1 MGAASGVE
9 ARHLTLIMS
18 LQMVGVFA
26 EFERSTI
33 QARVRAGLKRAR
45 AQGKTLG
52 RPRVPED
59 KVAAMTALKCSG
71 ESVRRIAEVTRL
83 GVGTVHRI
91 KSGCSEDR
99 APGSAVG
106 RKADMIR

>member
-9 ARHLTLIMS
+9 ARHLNLIMS

-33 QARVRAGLKRAR
+33 QARVGAGLKRAR

-59 KVAAMTALKCSG
+59 KVAAGTALKGSG

-91 KSGCSEDR
+91 L
-99 APGSAVG
+99 AAVARTVRQG
-106 RKADMIR
+106 LLLGAKQT

>member
-9 ARHLTLIMS
+9 ARHLNLIMS
-18 LQMVGVFA
+18 LQIVGVFA

-33 QARVRAGLKRAR
+33 QERVRAGLERAR

-52 RPRVPED
+52 RPRVPEQ
-59 KVAAMTALKCSG
+59 KIATVSALKGTG
-71 ESVRRIAEVTRL
+71 ESVRKIAKATGL

-91 KSGCSEDR
+91 LV
-99 APGSAVG
+99 A
-106 RKADMIR
+106 